1 MIRMNK
7 KVISFIMILCL
18 TLSLAACGSKSDYK
32 EPYDYDLSK
41 YVTLG
46 DYTGIKVTEEA
57 ISVTNDD
64 VKAEIQ
70 NRLQQA
76 TTTSEKKEGTA
87 ESGQTVNIAY
97 VGKIDG
103 KEFEGGSTTGT
114 SITLGSS
121 GYIAGFDDGVIG
133 MKVGETKTLNLQFP
147 EDYWGKEVAGKPVD
161 FTVTLNSI
169 VEKHVP
175 EYNLDFIKAN
185 SKSTTVADYEKSVKE
200 ELLAK
205 KEENAKQEMQNNV
218 WKTIVDNSKVI
229 KYPDKE
235 LQESKDTN
243 KKYYE
248 PYAQQYGMEY
258 ADFMKQMLG
267 MTEDEYAKTIVH
279 QEMVMYSIARKEGIT
294 ISDSEYDKLLK
305 NYMTEQGIKSDK
317 DFKAQYGASFEE
329 YVGKANLMKSFM
341 LEKVIDFVMDK
352 AVKVPSGENPKA

>member
-1 MIRMNK
+1 MIKTNK
-7 KVISFIMILCL
+7 KIVSFIMILCL
-18 TLSLAACGSKSDYK
+18 TLSLAACGSKSEDK
-32 EPYDYDLSK
+32 EPYDYDLSE

-57 ISVTNDD
+57 ISVSGDD

-76 TTTSEKKEGTA
+76 STTTEDKEGTA
-87 ESGQTVNIAY
+87 AAGQTVNIAY

-114 SITLGSS
+114 NITLGSS
-121 GYIAGFDDGVIG
+121 GYIDGFDDGVIG

-169 VEKHVP
+169 TVSNVP
-175 EYNLDFIKAN
+175 EYNIDFVKAN
-185 SKSTTVADYEKSVKE
+185 SKSTTLEEYEKSVKE
-200 ELLAK
+200 DLLAQ
-205 KEENAKQEMQNNV
+205 KEANAKQQMQNSV
-218 WKTIVDNSKVI
+218 WNTVVDNAKVL

-235 LQESKDTN
+235 LKDIKETI
-243 KKYYE
+243 KTQYE
-248 PYAQQYGMEY
+248 PYAEQYGMEY
-258 ADFMKQMLG
+258 ADFMEQMLG

-279 QEMVMYSIARKEGIT
+279 QEMVIYSIARKEGIT
-294 ISDSEYDKLLK
+294 INDSEYDKLLK
-305 NYMTEQGIKSDK
+305 DYMKEQNITSDK
-317 DFKAQYGASFEE
+317 EFKAQYGASFEE

-341 LEKVIDFVMDK
+341 MEKVLDFVVDQS
-352 AVKVPSGENPKA
+352 VKVPAEESAKA